1 LELPSW
7 RAYSFSSCSSA
18 GRGIA
23 VQVRFREH
31 PRPAASDVWRTEP
44 HGPIPAFSTIMDIQI
59 TTKKS
64 EGVERLLEVS
74 VPLTTVRDE
83 EEKQAKRYATSVR
96 LPGFRPGKAPA
107 AMVRKRFKDAIRQQ
121 VLETLVQEAFKEVI
135 EREKLEVAAQP
146 HVHDVKFE
154 DDKPLTF
161 ELHLEL
167 RPKVELNRTEGF
179 RVSRPAA
186 AVTEEMVAE
195 QIETLR
201 DQKATWAPVEEKP
214 REGDMVKVML
224 ATPTKDSDEMPEGSP
239 YNLVLGGGQAIP
251 GIEELV
257 MELTPG
263 ETKERVVKWPD
274 DFPDEAQR
282 GQSKKVRVTLEE
294 VKRKSAPALDDEFA
308 REVGDFDSLEAL
320 RAAVR
325 TDLEEHATRDAD
337 ASVRQQLLDQV
348 AEANPFDVPPSWVH
362 RMIDAYM
369 QAYQIP
375 DEQRQQ
381 FANEFAAVAEK
392 QVRRDM
398 LIDALAEQQSLTASE
413 KDVDE
418 RVAKVAE
425 QRGADPG
432 QVYASL
438 QKAGRLQEIERS
450 ITEEKVFEWLTSRN
464 EVTNA
469 TA

>member
-1 LELPSW
+1 M
-7 RAYSFSSCSSA
+7 
-18 GRGIA
+18 
-23 VQVRFREH
+23 
-31 PRPAASDVWRTEP
+31 RTEP
-44 HGPIPAFSTIMDIQI
+44 DAALPAFSTRMNIQI

-74 VPLTTVRDE
+74 IPVKEVHDE
-83 EEKQAKRYATSVR
+83 EEKQARRYATSVR
-96 LPGFRPGKAPA
+96 LPGFRPGKAPP

-121 VLETLVQEAFKEVI
+121 VLETLVQEAFKQVMETQ
-135 EREKLEVAAQP
+135 KLDVAAQP

-154 DDKPLTF
+154 ENQPLTF
-161 ELHLEL
+161 ELHLEV
-167 RPKVELNRTEGF
+167 RPTITLARTEGF
-179 RVSRPAA
+179 KVTRPSPTVTDETVS
-186 AVTEEMVAE
+186 E

-201 DQKATWAPVEEKP
+201 DQKATWAPVEEQP
-214 REGDMVKVML
+214 REGDMVKVVL
-224 ATPTKDSDEMPEGSP
+224 TTPEGEGAEMPEGRP

-263 ETKERVVKWPD
+263 ATKERVVKWPD

-282 GQSKKVRVTLEE
+282 GTSKNVRVTLQE
-294 VKRKSAPALDDEFA
+294 VKRKSAPVLDDAFA
-308 REVGDFDSLEAL
+308 REVGDFDSLDAL

-325 TDLEEHATRDAD
+325 KDLEENAVRESDAQ
-337 ASVRQQLLDQV
+337 VRTALLDQV
-348 AEANPFDVPPSWVH
+348 AEANPFDVPPSWVS

-375 DEQRQQ
+375 DDQKQQ
-381 FANEFAAVAEK
+381 FGAEFAQVAEK

-398 LIDALAEQQSLTASE
+398 LIDAIAEQQGLGSTE

-425 QRGADPG
+425 QRNADVG

-438 QKAGRLQEIERS
+438 QKAGRLPELERS
-450 ITEEKVFEWLTSRN
+450 ITEEKVFTWLTSRN
-464 EVTNA
+464 DVSNGIDK
-469 TA
+469 